1 MKGVGQK
8 KIEKEGEKL
17 GREGLATS
25 AGQCGDR
32 LWWYDQ
38 SLRGETCALNRKFL
52 TFAIP
57 KNYFPFAE
65 FWFEAV
71 L

>member
-1 MKGVGQK
+1 MREVGQK
-8 KIEKEGEKL
+8 EIEKEGERL
-17 GREGLATS
+17 VREGLATS

-32 LWWYDQ
+32 LWWYGQ
-38 SLRGETCALNRKFL
+38 SLRGQRRALKRIFL

-57 KNYFPFAE
+57 EKYFPFAE